1 MTRSDRRPLIGRQV
15 APPQL
20 VLFDPEQRVLASATK
35 FLVRSSECCGA
46 GRWQGAK
53 PAAEATDGPI

>member
-20 VLFDPEQRVLASATK
+20 VLFDPDQRVLAIRDPRDLDHVKRQLEPLAD
-35 FLVRSSECCGA
+35 VEPVVA
-46 GRWQGAK
+46 
-53 PAAEATDGPI
+53 IV